1 MNNEIR
7 TWSQEYPLEHWPE
20 DYINV
25 KDKIILDLGCGLFG
39 LIDAPYYQ
47 LNTCTTNYWMTH
59 AAKKVI
65 GLDMS
70 ETDIAWLRDNVIF
83 TEEDENGN
91 LVPRCTFFVDKIDSP
106 EKIKNYITQYNVDIV
121 KSDIEGF
128 ESILLD
134 MPDEDFSIIEEYYIE
149 THTEKLYEKALEKLI
164 RCNYKIRS
172 IMHFAGT
179 PLKGQSIKLIFAY
192 KNK

>member
-1 MNNEIR
+1 MNNKIR

-39 LIDAPYYQ
+39 LIDAAPHYQ

-91 LVPRCTFFVDKIDSP
+91 LVPR
-106 EKIKNYITQYNVDIV
+106 
-121 KSDIEGF
+121 
-128 ESILLD
+128 
-134 MPDEDFSIIEEYYIE
+134 
-149 THTEKLYEKALEKLI
+149 
-164 RCNYKIRS
+164 
-172 IMHFAGT
+172 AGT